1 MMNDDT
7 VSDQSINDWVVILYV
22 TFSVVKVIM
31 NG

>member
-1 MMNDDT
+1 MNDDT

>member
-1 MMNDDT
+1 MMNGDT